1 MKIFRGLPLASDSH
15 QFFLV
20 PGAGNRSRDG
30 WFEVSWLPNWTDA
43 DGDNAKF
50 IRRRLRG
57 RWIRIELA
65 TRPGIRIFRRLSFC
79 GSAAVD
85 VQGGRGSTAVHLSWD
100 DRIALYDESVVR
112 QQSAPVELKLT
123 VPNFLDWAHILT
135 RIPREGSEGAV
146 VGLVSLV
153 LAITG
158 LLVAATSVQWPGLRS
173 SAVLIKEKVNSKDS
187 APGAALAPVLVTQPS
202 PAAAVLQRWSLFGG
216 DKGELVV
223 RSIGEAGAS
232 RGLSVECDASEDQQ
246 LVLQID
252 AKIQAGS
259 WTLRADDGEQAPNY
273 LPLRNHPACQVT
285 GSKHYRFLIYTDDT
299 GSAIS
304 VKDITIRP
312 ATDADDELP
321 LVWPTSGP
329 RLERY
334 QQRRAAQWIAHFGV
348 GGSDSEIA
356 QAQILASWVHAHSRV
371 VGLTAPRHVSLR
383 SPRDYKEGSSK
394 TIDGDCA
401 VFSNALLEACAHCGI
416 ICRPVYLGTQRFEK
430 GEDLGDTHALVEV
443 FDKKQSRWLLVDPTF
458 NVVFESGDGRM
469 LGIAELIA
477 LSQGGG
483 NWKSKQIGPSLPS
496 RSLEEYYLPIGKLL
510 WLADAPAVPSL
521 GGIGAEYRS
530 RAQTVGEVVR
540 AKYTTLGGP

>member
-153 LAITG
+153 LAIPG
-158 LLVAATSVQWPGLRS
+158 LLVAATSIQWSGSRS
-173 SAVLIKEKVNSKDS
+173 SAVQIQEKVNSKVS
-187 APGAALAPVLVTQPS
+187 APGSVLTPVVVTKPIPPS
-202 PAAAVLQRWSLFGG
+202 MVVQRWSLYGG
-216 DKGELVV
+216 DRCELVV
-223 RSIGEAGAS
+223 RSIGEVAGS
-232 RGLSVECDASEDQQ
+232 RGLMVECDASADQL
-246 LVLQID
+246 LVLQVD
-252 AKIQAGS
+252 AKIQTGS
-259 WTLRADDGEQAPNY
+259 WTLRVDDGVQAPNY
-273 LPLRNHPACQVT
+273 LLQTNYPACRVT
-285 GSKHYRFLIYTDDT
+285 GSEYYRFLIYTDDI

-304 VKDITIRP
+304 IKDIKIRP
-312 ATDADDELP
+312 TGDSDYELP
-321 LVWPTSGP
+321 LVWPTSGLILEQDRQRLDLP
-329 RLERY
+329 R
-334 QQRRAAQWIAHFGV
+334 FG
-348 GGSDSEIA
+348 G
-356 QAQILASWVHAHSRV
+356 H
-371 VGLTAPRHVSLR
+371 
-383 SPRDYKEGSSK
+383 
-394 TIDGDCA
+394 
-401 VFSNALLEACAHCGI
+401 
-416 ICRPVYLGTQRFEK
+416 
-430 GEDLGDTHALVEV
+430 
-443 FDKKQSRWLLVDPTF
+443 
-458 NVVFESGDGRM
+458 
-469 LGIAELIA
+469 
-477 LSQGGG
+477 
-483 NWKSKQIGPSLPS
+483 
-496 RSLEEYYLPIGKLL
+496 
-510 WLADAPAVPSL
+510 
-521 GGIGAEYRS
+521 
-530 RAQTVGEVVR
+530 
-540 AKYTTLGGP
+540 